1 MIVRFER
8 ASGLVVVRARVAGPE
23 GERSVRLAVDTGA
36 SFTLLSPAVL
46 SSVGAHPLAGRGLR
60 IATVSGLV
68 AASISELSWLGCL
81 GHRRDDF
88 PVLIHAPPPGARID
102 GLLGLD
108 FLRGRRL
115 TIDFGA
121 GTIELV

>member
-1 MIVRFER
+1 M
-8 ASGLVVVRARVAGPE
+8 AVRARVAGPE

-36 SFTLLSPAVL
+36 GFTLLSPAVL
-46 SSVGAHPLAGRGLR
+46 ASVGARPAPGRELR

-68 AASISELSWLGCL
+68 AASIAQLSWIGCL

-88 PVLIHAPPPGARID
+88 PVLVHALPPDARID

-108 FLRGRRL
+108 FFRGRRL
-115 TIDFGA
+115 TIDFA
-121 GTIELV
+121 AETIELV